1 MTDAARSGYDA
12 VLLASFGG
20 PRGPDDVMP
29 FLRNVTRG
37 RGVPDERLSEV
48 AAHYLALGGASPIN
62 AQAMALRDAL
72 AGELSRRG
80 VDLPVLWG
88 NRNWTPYLSDVVVDA
103 AGAGLNRLLAV
114 TTSAYSSYSSC
125 RQYREDFAAAL
136 TESETVGTV
145 RIDKVRPYYDLPGF
159 LQPFADGVAR
169 ALADAADNGCGAAD
183 VEIIFTT
190 HSLPIAMAEAS
201 GTAAEGQLYVS
212 QHLAACAEV
221 MRRVADGRADAPTW
235 QLAYQSRSGAPHI
248 PWLEPDVC
256 DVIAGVGRSGR
267 RGGVVRIGPRR
278 GNLGSRHGSRRSRC
292 GARTV
297 VHPGVDAGHGSALRR
312 GACGPGSRAGDG
324 CRADAVRHGIA
335 GPTEHLPA
343 GLLRGPLSPPH
354 YRRGRFRRGLG
365 RIGLRADRA
374 RCIRDMCGG
383 AIVTDP
389 VDLRSVTR

>member
-1 MTDAARSGYDA
+1 MTDLVRPGYDA

-72 AGELSRRG
+72 ARELSRRD

-88 NRNWTPYLSDVVVDA
+88 NRNWTPYLSDVVADA

-136 TESETVGTV
+136 MDSGTVGTV

-201 GTAAEGQLYVS
+201 GTAFEGRLYVS

-221 MRRVADGRADAPTW
+221 MRRVAAGRDDAPTW
-235 QLAYQSRSGAPHI
+235 RLAYQSRSGAPHI

-256 DVIAGVGRSGR
+256 DVIAAVGGSGR
-267 RGGVVRIGPRR
+267 RGVVVVPIGFVSDHVEVIWDLDTEAAEAAAAHGLWFTRVPTPGTDPRF
-278 GNLGSRHGSRRSRC
+278 
-292 GARTV
+292 V
-297 VHPGVDAGHGSALRR
+297 AGLADLIVE
-312 GACGPGSRAGDG
+312 RAVG
-324 CRADAVRHGIA
+324 A
-335 GPTEHLPA
+335 GPTPSATALPA
-343 GLLRGPLSPPH
+343 RPRTCPPGCCQGRS
-354 YRRGRFRRGLG
+354 RRPTTAGTDSAEDWAGSGYAQTVLAASG
-365 RIGLRADRA
+365 IGAA
-374 RCIRDMCGG
+374 
-383 AIVTDP
+383 VP
-389 VDLRSVTR
+389 S

>member
-1 MTDAARSGYDA
+1 MTDAARPGYDA

-88 NRNWTPYLSDVVVDA
+88 NRNWTPYLSDVVLDA
-103 AGAGLNRLLAV
+103 AGVRLNRLLAV

-136 TESETVGTV
+136 TESGTVGTV

-221 MRRVADGRADAPTW
+221 IRRVADGRDDAPRW

-256 DVIAGVGRSGR
+256 DVIAGVGRQGR
-267 RGGVVRIGPRR
+267 RGVVVVPIGFVSDHVEVIWDLDTEAAEAAAAQGLWFTRVPTPGTDPRFVGGLADLVLER
-278 GNLGSRHGSRRSRC
+278 VTSAGPTPSATALPARPDTCPPGCCAGRSRRPTTAGADSAEDWA
-292 GARTV
+292 GSGYARTV
-297 VHPGVDAGHGSALRR
+297 LAASGI
-312 GACGPGSRAGDG
+312 GA
-324 CRADAVRHGIA
+324 AV
-335 GPTEHLPA
+335 P
-343 GLLRGPLSPPH
+343 S
-354 YRRGRFRRGLG
+354 
-365 RIGLRADRA
+365 
-374 RCIRDMCGG
+374 
-383 AIVTDP
+383 
-389 VDLRSVTR
+389 